1 MPAGARVASSS
12 KLCAGGEIMSRKADA
27 RGAPIVTHR
36 VFAIAYLNV
45 VMREADQEELVAA
58 LSRIAR
64 MCGRSRLVESRLLEK
79 IELSAQ
85 ALYRAL
91 CLRGNP
97 GLKSAVALLE
107 DMGIRL
113 TMQPI
118 PHPNRG
124 NAEGRAALSGPEAG
138 PDPVRRAASHL
149 FEPP

>member
-1 MPAGARVASSS
+1 
-12 KLCAGGEIMSRKADA
+12 MSRKAESEA
-27 RGAPIVTHR
+27 GPTPAQR

-64 MCGRSRLVESRLLEK
+64 MCGRSRVVESRLLEK
-79 IELSAQ
+79 IELNGQ

-97 GLKSAVALLE
+97 GLRSAVALLR

-113 TMQPI
+113 AMQPL
-118 PHPNRG
+118 PRARG
-124 NAEGRAALSGPEAG
+124 GADVVAAVSGPGAR
-138 PDPVRRAASHL
+138 PDPQRRGRSGPAER
-149 FEPP
+149 F

>member
-1 MPAGARVASSS
+1 
-12 KLCAGGEIMSRKADA
+12 MSTKADA
-27 RGAPIVTHR
+27 EGAPIVTHR

-45 VMREADQEELVAA
+45 VMREADQEEMVAA

-64 MCGRSRLVESRLLEK
+64 MCGRSRVVESRLLEK
-79 IELSAQ
+79 IELNAR

-118 PHPNRG
+118 PDLGRG
-124 NAEGRAALSGPEAG
+124 SAEGRAAVSGPGAR
-138 PDPVRRAASHL
+138 PDLAPRARSHP